1 MKDLVLARET
11 RACVILFR
19 IHSGNYH
26 IIIFIC
32 RLFNEL
38 QKHEWRILFLW
49 MFVFLL
55 PHALQE
61 LRTLKARC
69 FVRLNIFSF
78 RFFPFL
84 IIFKTGFSGY
94 WNLIARFNIFQNWI
108 LKPNISGPQDP
119 CISQPTNPP
128 TPNQIEQETG
138 DEENQLA
145 VTAKFCIDSDPTSM
159 RFIVWR
165 ARYGLDYARF
175 IISNLL
181 IN

>member
-38 QKHEWRILFLW
+38 QKHEWKILFLW

-61 LRTLKARC
+61 LKTLKARC
-69 FVRLNIFSF
+69 FVRFYTFF
-78 RFFPFL
+78 RFDFFPFL
-84 IIFKTGFSGY
+84 LFSKLDFQDIEIQLQDLTSFKTGSSSQIY
-94 WNLIARFNIFQNWI
+94 
-108 LKPNISGPQDP
+108 QDRK
-119 CISQPTNPP
+119 IHLP
-128 TPNQIEQETG
+128 TPLTPNPKSNRTRHWRRGKPTCSNCQILYWFRSYF
-138 DEENQLA
+138 DEVYCVKSALWPWLCAIYYQ
-145 VTAKFCIDSDPTSM
+145 
-159 RFIVWR
+159 
-165 ARYGLDYARF
+165 
-175 IISNLL
+175 
-181 IN
+181 

>member
-1 MKDLVLARET
+1 MENSFSVNVCIFASTCFARVKNIKGMVF
-11 RACVILFR
+11 CSFLHLF
-19 IHSGNYH
+19 
-26 IIIFIC
+26 
-32 RLFNEL
+32 
-38 QKHEWRILFLW
+38 
-49 MFVFLL
+49 
-55 PHALQE
+55 P
-61 LRTLKARC
+61 
-69 FVRLNIFSF
+69 F

-84 IIFKTGFSGY
+84 IIFKTGN
-94 WNLIARFNIFQNWI
+94 WNSIARFNIFQNWI

-119 CISQPTNPP
+119 SPNPR
-128 TPNQIEQETG
+128 TPNPKSNRTR

>member
-1 MKDLVLARET
+1 MENSFSVNVCIFASTCFARVKNIKGMVF
-11 RACVILFR
+11 CSFLHLF
-19 IHSGNYH
+19 
-26 IIIFIC
+26 
-32 RLFNEL
+32 
-38 QKHEWRILFLW
+38 
-49 MFVFLL
+49 
-55 PHALQE
+55 P
-61 LRTLKARC
+61 
-69 FVRLNIFSF
+69 F

>member
-1 MKDLVLARET
+1 MENSFSVNVCIFASTCFARVKNIKGMVF
-11 RACVILFR
+11 CSFLHLF
-19 IHSGNYH
+19 
-26 IIIFIC
+26 
-32 RLFNEL
+32 
-38 QKHEWRILFLW
+38 
-49 MFVFLL
+49 
-55 PHALQE
+55 P
-61 LRTLKARC
+61 
-69 FVRLNIFSF
+69 F

-84 IIFKTGFSGY
+84 IIFKTGN
-94 WNLIARFNIFQNWI
+94 WNSIARFNIFQNWI

>member
-1 MKDLVLARET
+1 MKDLVLASET

-38 QKHEWRILFLW
+38 QKHEWKILFLW

-61 LRTLKARC
+61 LKTLKAWC
-69 FVRLNIFSF
+69 FVRFYIFF
-78 RFFPFL
+78 RFDFPFL
-84 IIFKTGFSGY
+84 IIFKTGN
-94 WNLIARFNIFQNWI
+94 WNSIARFNIFQNWI

-119 CISQPTNPP
+119 SPNPR
-128 TPNQIEQETG
+128 TPNPKSNRTRHWRRGKPTCSNCQILYWFRSYF
-138 DEENQLA
+138 DEVYCVKSALWPWLCAIYYQ
-145 VTAKFCIDSDPTSM
+145 
-159 RFIVWR
+159 
-165 ARYGLDYARF
+165 
-175 IISNLL
+175 
-181 IN
+181 

>member
-1 MKDLVLARET
+1 MVFCSFLH
-11 RACVILFR
+11 LFP
-19 IHSGNYH
+19 
-26 IIIFIC
+26 C
-32 RLFNEL
+32 
-38 QKHEWRILFLW
+38 
-49 MFVFLL
+49 
-55 PHALQE
+55 
-61 LRTLKARC
+61 
-69 FVRLNIFSF
+69 

-94 WNLIARFNIFQNWI
+94 WNLIARFNIFRSK
-108 LKPNISGPQDP
+108 LDPQAKYIRTARS
-119 CISQPTNPP
+119 ISQPPNPP

-138 DEENQLA
+138 DEEIQLA

-181 IN
+181 INWRLWRRDGGYRSLSFRGWQPPSPFPITVFAMITASIPLLTAEHLIQKLIRVFIHAFSNLCLVCI